1 MRYINLVHG
10 QQTHTSHSMIFTLN
24 NSILMVIYTGTGN
37 MGPMEPQELVGYLQE
52 ALGRSY
58 HKGEAIVGIILAGMG
73 KDPDCLTS
81 RDCNHLL
88 LSVEPFIKNPR
99 DLEHIR
105 NMLAGGRAPVVNAFS
120 ATQNR
125 RRGAKGG

>member
-1 MRYINLVHG
+1 
-10 QQTHTSHSMIFTLN
+10 
-24 NSILMVIYTGTGN
+24 MVIYTGTSN

-73 KDPDCLTS
+73 KDPECLTS

-88 LSVEPFIKNPR
+88 LSVEPFIKDRR

-105 NMLAGGRAPVVNAFS
+105 NMLAGGRAPVVNAFA
-120 ATQNR
+120 ATQPR
-125 RRGAKGG
+125 GKGRRGG

>member
-1 MRYINLVHG
+1 
-10 QQTHTSHSMIFTLN
+10 
-24 NSILMVIYTGTGN
+24 
-37 MGPMEPQELVGYLQE
+37 MEPQELVQYLEE

-81 RDCNHLL
+81 RDCSHLL
-88 LSVEPFIKNPR
+88 MSVEPFIKNPR

-105 NMLAGGRAPVVNAFS
+105 TLLAGGRAPTVNAFA
-120 ATQNR
+120 ATNVR
-125 RRGAKGG
+125 KRGQQQVG

>member
-1 MRYINLVHG
+1 
-10 QQTHTSHSMIFTLN
+10 
-24 NSILMVIYTGTGN
+24 MVIYTGIPN
-37 MGPMEPQELVGYLQE
+37 MVPMEPQDLVDYLEE

-81 RDCNHLL
+81 RDCTQLL
-88 LSVEPFIKNPR
+88 VSVEPFIKNPR

-105 NMLAGGRAPVVNAFS
+105 TLLAGGRAPGVNAYT
-120 ATQNR
+120 AMNVR
-125 RRGAKGG
+125 KRGPQTG

>member
-1 MRYINLVHG
+1 
-10 QQTHTSHSMIFTLN
+10 
-24 NSILMVIYTGTGN
+24 
-37 MGPMEPQELVGYLQE
+37 MEPQELIQYLEE

-81 RDCNHLL
+81 RDCSHLL
-88 LSVEPFIKNPR
+88 MSVEPFIKNPR

-105 NMLAGGRAPVVNAFS
+105 TLLAGGRAPTVNAFT
-120 ATQNR
+120 ATNVR
-125 RRGAKGG
+125 KRGQQQVG

>member
-1 MRYINLVHG
+1 
-10 QQTHTSHSMIFTLN
+10 
-24 NSILMVIYTGTGN
+24 
-37 MGPMEPQELVGYLQE
+37 MEPQELVQYLEE

-81 RDCNHLL
+81 RDCSHLL
-88 LSVEPFIKNPR
+88 MSVEPFIKNPR

-105 NMLAGGRAPVVNAFS
+105 TLLAGGRAPTVNAFT
-120 ATQNR
+120 ATNVR
-125 RRGAKGG
+125 KRGQQQVG

>member
-1 MRYINLVHG
+1 
-10 QQTHTSHSMIFTLN
+10 
-24 NSILMVIYTGTGN
+24 
-37 MGPMEPQELVGYLQE
+37 MEPQELVQYLEE

-81 RDCNHLL
+81 RDCSHLL
-88 LSVEPFIKNPR
+88 MSVEPFIKNPR

-105 NMLAGGRAPVVNAFS
+105 TLLAGGRAPAVNAFT
-120 ATQNR
+120 ATNVR
-125 RRGAKGG
+125 KRGQQQVG

>member
-1 MRYINLVHG
+1 
-10 QQTHTSHSMIFTLN
+10 MIFKLN
-24 NSILMVIYTGTGN
+24 NPILMVIYTVISNRGL
-37 MGPMEPQELVGYLQE
+37 MEPQDLVDYLEE

-81 RDCNHLL
+81 RDCNQLL
-88 LSVEPFIKNPR
+88 VSVEPFIKNPR

-105 NMLAGGRAPVVNAFS
+105 TLVAGGRAPGVNAYT
-120 ATQNR
+120 ATNAR
-125 RRGAKGG
+125 KRGPQTG

>member
-1 MRYINLVHG
+1 
-10 QQTHTSHSMIFTLN
+10 
-24 NSILMVIYTGTGN
+24 MVIYTGIPN
-37 MGPMEPQELVGYLQE
+37 VGPMEPQDLVEYLEE

-81 RDCNHLL
+81 RDCTQLL
-88 LSVEPFIKNPR
+88 VSVEPFIKNPR

-105 NMLAGGRAPVVNAFS
+105 TLLAGGRAPGVNAFT
-120 ATQNR
+120 ATNAR
-125 RRGAKGG
+125 KRGHQTG